1 MKLRIR
7 GNSVRLRLGRAEVE
21 RAGEGVAVEETTR
34 FSALQH
40 LVTRFEPADVE
51 SAEAD
56 FVEGTIRVRWPRA
69 AVQAWAK
76 SEEVSLEAHVA
87 LEGVEAEESLR
98 LLVEKDFACLA
109 PRPEEDE
116 TDAYP
121 HPNAGTATC

>member
-1 MKLRIR
+1 MKLRVR

-34 FSALQH
+34 FSALQR

-51 SAEAD
+51 SPEAH
-56 FVEGTIRVRWPRA
+56 FVDGTIRVCWPRA

-87 LEGVEAEESLR
+87 LEGVESENLR